1 MADIP
6 GSMHTTSVKTTF
18 MKLLLKMWPN
28 VHSAVNSEYKVAYLS
43 EAIDSSLSSKDSVS
57 T

>member
-6 GSMHTTSVKTTF
+6 ESIHTTNVKATF
-18 MKLLLKMWPN
+18 MKPLLKVWPN
-28 VHSAVNSEYKVAYLS
+28 AHSVLNSECKVAYLS
-43 EAIDSSLSSKDSVS
+43 EAIDSSLSSKDAVA